1 MHKTKNTFRETI
13 NKFYSIIE
21 NFINNSIQ
29 FIRSVF
35 SIHFIFFFV
44 CHYLVFGLPFFV
56 EHFRFGSVALI
67 VSFRTCRFKCCSKIY
82 FLIYS
87 IEKKL

>member
-35 SIHFIFFFV
+35 SIHFIFFLCLSLFGF
-44 CHYLVFGLPFFV
+44 LVF
-56 EHFRFGSVALI
+56 RFWLNIFDSVRLH
-67 VSFRTCRFKCCSKIY
+67 
-82 FLIYS
+82 
-87 IEKKL
+87 